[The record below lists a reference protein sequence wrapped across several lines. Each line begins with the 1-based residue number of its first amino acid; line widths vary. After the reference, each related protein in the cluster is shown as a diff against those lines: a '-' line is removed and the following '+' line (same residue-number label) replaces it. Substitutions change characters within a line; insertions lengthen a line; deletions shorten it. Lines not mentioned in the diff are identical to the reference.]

1 MALLSLTRDLIHDI
15 RPSRL
20 CTRFRIDGIKAMS
33 RGISGGKQ
41 KGNPSGT
48 LTNHF
53 QTTFIHTADYSIKG
67 LFERVKR
74 VFAFFASY
82 TITFLPFLMIL
93 FKLKSTNYRI
103 SYFLQTSILSLFI
116 SFTQETP
123 HWQYCFGDQSIY
135 QYINVIMLARVAPNI
150 RGTTHDN
157 NIY

>member
-1 MALLSLTRDLIHDI
+1 MAGIVNKVYLSTLMAQTAKKSIRDTNKLFSDDVYSYSTLQHKRLLLTMTSH
-15 RPSRL
+15 P
-20 CTRFRIDGIKAMS
+20 
-33 RGISGGKQ
+33 
-41 KGNPSGT
+41 P
-48 LTNHF
+48 
-53 QTTFIHTADYSIKG
+53 
-67 LFERVKR
+67 LFERVER

-103 SYFLQTSILSLFI
+103 SYFLQTSALSLFI
-116 SFTQETP
+116 SFTQETL
-123 HWQYCFGDQSIY
+123 HWQYCFCDQSIY